1 MWTAGALRSEARPYA
16 GLLYRIVEGQ
26 HLIATNRL
34 AAGLPEQARLEQLVA
49 TVKPA
54 MPAAAARKHPLL
66 GTPFRYGHRVASRF
80 RRAGERPGIF
90 YAAEAEGV
98 VIAEASHHRLAF
110 LSRSP
115 GLLLPAAAI
124 EYTVFTTNARAAAA
138 LDLTAPPLDAD
149 RARWTD
155 PADDTACQALGTA
168 ARAAGADAIR
178 YESVRDPA
186 RRACGGGAQSR
197 RASRHRT
204 AHDRDLAAAVRRHA
218 ADLAPALSRARA
230 RVVHRRAVRLPL
242 RAVSSVVTPAPARYS
257 QPLPAPAGDS
267 GEGAST

>member
-54 MPAAAARKHPLL
+54 MPAAAARKDPLL

-138 LDLTAPPLDAD
+138 LDLTVPPLDAD

-155 PADDTACQALGTA
+155 PADDSACQALGTA

-178 YESVRDPA
+178 YESVRDPD
-186 RRACGGGAQSR
+186 RRACVAVLSPAALPDTAPRMTATWRLQFDGTRLTWHPPFPGLGLVSFTAAQFGFR
-197 RASRHRT
+197 F
-204 AHDRDLAAAVRRHA
+204 
-218 ADLAPALSRARA
+218 AP
-230 RVVHRRAVRLPL
+230 
-242 RAVSSVVTPAPARYS
+242 
-257 QPLPAPAGDS
+257 
-267 GEGAST
+267 